1 MVSGKESEW
10 TSDECQERKIA
21 EEIIKKKVTGQAVS
35 ERKGRQNRVRIKRE
49 RSGKRKTDK

>member
-1 MVSGKESEW
+1 VSGKESEW